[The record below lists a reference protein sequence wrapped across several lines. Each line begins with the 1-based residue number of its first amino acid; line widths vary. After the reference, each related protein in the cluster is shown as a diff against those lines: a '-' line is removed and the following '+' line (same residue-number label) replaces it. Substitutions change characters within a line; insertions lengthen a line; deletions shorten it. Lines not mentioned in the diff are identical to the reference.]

1 MGIQLDAY
9 VERLG
14 RLHGWLH
21 HARRKLATIGVCLL
35 AAWVLFHVVFGA
47 NGMLVYQQKRTEYR
61 KLQQQVEDL
70 QKEKAALEQR
80 TKALK
85 TDRATIEKEARE
97 QLGYAKPGEVVYVMP
112 GQKSAETPPAN
123 AAAKKTGN

>member
-1 MGIQLDAY
+1 MPSLNAY
-9 VERLG
+9 AEQIRKLYG
-14 RLHGWLH
+14 CLH

-35 AAWVLFHVVFGA
+35 AIWMMFHVVFGA
-47 NGMLVYQQKRTEYR
+47 NGMLVYQQKKNEYR
-61 KLQQQVEDL
+61 KVQQQVEDM

-97 QLGYAKPGEVVYVMP
+97 QLGYAKSGEVIYVMP
-112 GQKSAETPPAN
+112 GQKAAEAPPAN
-123 AAAKKTGN
+123 EAAKKTGN

>member
-1 MGIQLDAY
+1 MNPYL
-9 VERLG
+9 ERLLKLYA
-14 RLHGWLH
+14 RLHDM
-21 HARRKLATIGVCLL
+21 RRKLATVGVCLL

-70 QKEKAALEQR
+70 QKEKTALEQH

-85 TDRATIEKEARE
+85 TDRGTIEKEARE
-97 QLGYAKPGEVVYVMP
+97 QLGYAKPGEVIYVMP
-112 GQKSAETPPAN
+112 GQKTSEAPPAN